1 MVEIGS
7 VDIITEVL
15 MMASQ
20 MAILRE
26 VHLEAVLHVFAF
38 LCQNYNSSMAFEP
51 TYPAIDINDFK
62 EFKWKGFYRVLK
74 ESVPPNSPE

>member
-1 MVEIGS
+1 
-7 VDIITEVL
+7 

-20 MAILRE
+20 MAMPRE
-26 VHLEAVLHVFAF
+26 VHLEAVLHVFVF
-38 LCQNYNSSMAFEP
+38 LCQKYNSSMVFEP

-62 EFKWKGFYRVLK
+62 EFKWKVFYGVLK